1 MNYGVKK
8 GPGMKNVMDNI
19 RNWMF
24 LHPHG
29 TKEECIEA
37 VLGKQEYKANF
48 QLFV

>member
-8 GPGMKNVMDNI
+8 GPEMKVVMDAI

-29 TKEECIEA
+29 TKEECVEE
-37 VLGKQEYKANF
+37 VVNKMK
-48 QLFV
+48 

>member
-8 GPGMKNVMDNI
+8 GPVMKNVMDNI

-37 VLGKQEYKANF
+37 VLRKQE
-48 QLFV
+48 